1 MKIISGIN
9 GFGRFGLHLLKYYL
23 DRYDRSNFQIAY
35 INDDFLSIEEVIEI
49 VRNDNYVE
57 FRRYKVLL
65 EDKNIVIKTPEGLV
79 HKFIYSNKP
88 SSEISWIGKVDL
100 FFECSGKHTDRNAA
114 SVFLK
119 NKTAH
124 VIISAT
130 SWDSD
135 ATLVYGYNHLD
146 YKKSQKIISYGSC
159 TVNGYL
165 PLAQFID
172 EKYSIIDS
180 DVNVIHNIQNYRL
193 KDNYTVV
200 RKFCT
205 LEKSAPLLMPKI
217 AELIKVNYTVI
228 PYDGVST
235 IDFRF
240 RVSKE
245 LDLKNFIIDIKE
257 SMNSGSLNEL
267 YGMDKI
273 DLGPEVHN
281 CSPFSA
287 VFIEDQIKVLNN
299 NIYIFSYFDNEN
311 SVNRYFDLVNYIAL
325 KLTSNI

>member
-1 MKIISGIN
+1 MVQFVHGS
-9 GFGRFGLHLLKYYL
+9 FRH
-23 DRYDRSNFQIAY
+23 A
-35 INDDFLSIEEVIEI
+35 NDDTLSIDQAILIIKNDKKVVFNEYTINKVGSKLKFSWGKDRVHEI
-49 VRNDNYVE
+49 QYTNMPKAQIPWLGE
-57 FRRYKVLL
+57 
-65 EDKNIVIKTPEGLV
+65 PE
-79 HKFIYSNKP
+79 
-88 SSEISWIGKVDL
+88 L

-193 KDNYTVV
+193 KDNYTMV

-217 AELIKVNYTVI
+217 SELIKVNYTVI

-240 RVSKE
+240 KVSKE
-245 LDLKNFIIDIKE
+245 LDLKSFIIDIKE

-299 NIYIFSYFDNEN
+299 NLWPHFPLFYLSYSCLF
-311 SVNRYFDLVNYIAL
+311 F
-325 KLTSNI
+325 